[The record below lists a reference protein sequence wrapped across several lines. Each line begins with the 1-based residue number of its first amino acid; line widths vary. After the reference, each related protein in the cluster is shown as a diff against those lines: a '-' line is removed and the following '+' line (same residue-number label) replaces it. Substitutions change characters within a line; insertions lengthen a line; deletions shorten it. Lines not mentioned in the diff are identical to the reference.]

1 MIRYGLADLTT
12 PHFGQEPRSLLPA
25 NLRRAAKRMLDAT
38 VSLALLVLLSPLF
51 VILIAAIRRDGG
63 TAFYS
68 HRRIGRGGASFGCL
82 KFRSMA
88 MDADQLLAE
97 QLRTNPAAAAEWATR
112 RKLQHDPRI
121 TALGAILR
129 QTSLDELPQLIN
141 VLRGEMSLVGPRP
154 VVVAELQDHYGRPGA
169 RAYLAVTPGI
179 TGLWQVSGR
188 SGTSYTDRVALD
200 MDYAERPS
208 LRRDLTILLCTV
220 PAVLARRGA
229 V

>member
-154 VVVAELQDHYGRPGA
+154 VVVEELQDHYGRPGA
-169 RAYLAVTPGI
+169 RANRGEHDGRDIDHVGGFHRQGQFQPEGRGWFRLRRGVG
-179 TGLWQVSGR
+179 GLRR
-188 SGTSYTDRVALD
+188 SG
-200 MDYAERPS
+200 
-208 LRRDLTILLCTV
+208 
-220 PAVLARRGA
+220 G
-229 V
+229 